1 MANIYIDQFHTGM
14 FQTCITGEAG
24 ESLYQVFMQNH
35 IPMKQAVC
43 RGAGVCRGCR
53 VLIVEEGMECP
64 ACRYTIA
71 DKDIHVVMNQELPEQ
86 TILLTDSI
94 SEHAYIPSSIRQA
107 GADKKEY
114 GLAIDIGTTTI
125 ASALVETD
133 SGSIVCRHGCMNR
146 QIRYGA
152 DVISRI
158 QYAITEHNGVS
169 GLSELTQSIR
179 EDLEALIQAYTA
191 DGIADT
197 QIRQVAISGNTTM
210 LHFLLKLDVSGM
222 AAYPFTPVRLDGL
235 ETKWQGKTIRLLP
248 GKSAFVGSDVVAG
261 IQALELGQSS
271 EYDLLIDLGTNGELW
286 LLNNERG
293 VCTSTSCGPA
303 FANSVRQEKAYGT
316 TLLDALAEAYE
327 NKLLDADGLL
337 QGEAFET
344 GILCGEI
351 VITQDT
357 VRQLQLA
364 KAAIRTGIELAAYEL
379 RLPLEQIHQ
388 VYLAG
393 GFGFHLNPESAY
405 RLGLL
410 PDEFRGKLH
419 IVGNTSLAGAVMA
432 LKKPEQLLT
441 LSEKLKSDK
450 YMDLSMN
457 KNFQEF
463 FIHRIGFPET

>member
-1 MANIYIDQFHTGM
+1 M
-14 FQTCITGEAG
+14 
-24 ESLYQVFMQNH
+24 
-35 IPMKQAVC
+35 
-43 RGAGVCRGCR
+43 GAGVCRGCR
-53 VLIVEEGMECP
+53 VLILEEGMECP

-71 DKDIHVVMNQELPEQ
+71 DKDIHVVMNQNISEQ
-86 TILLTDSI
+86 SILLTDAI
-94 SEHAYIPSSIRQA
+94 SEKQSVTPSTLMEE
-107 GADKKEY
+107 ADTKEY

-125 ASALVETD
+125 ASALMETA
-133 SGSIVCRHGCMNR
+133 SGRIVQRHGCMNR

-158 QYAITEHNGVS
+158 QYAITEHSGVS
-169 GLSELTQSIR
+169 GLSDLTESIR
-179 EDLEALIQAYTA
+179 EDLEALIRAYAA

-197 QIRQVAISGNTTM
+197 QISQIAISGNTTM
-210 LHFLLKLDVSGM
+210 LHFLLNLDVTGM

-235 ETKWQGKTIRLLP
+235 ETEWQGKTIRLLP

-261 IQALELGQSS
+261 VQALELGQGS

-286 LLNNERG
+286 LLNNEGG

-303 FANSVRQEKAYGT
+303 FANSVRQGNAYGT

-327 NKLLDADGLL
+327 HKRLDAGGLL
-337 QGEAFET
+337 QGKAFET
-344 GILCGEI
+344 GILCREI

-393 GFGFHLNPESAY
+393 GFGFHLKPESAY

-410 PDEFRGKLH
+410 PEEFRGKLH
-419 IVGNTSLAGAVMA
+419 VVGNTSLAGAIAA

-441 LSEKLKSDK
+441 LPENLKSSK

-463 FIHRIGFPET
+463 FIHRIEFPLLSM